1 MSLDA
6 SEETPGEAQID
17 KADKWEGK
25 SKGRGGAGGVG

>member
-6 SEETPGEAQID
+6 SEAAPREAQID

-25 SKGRGGAGGVG
+25 SKGGGAGGVG